1 MARSL
6 RIFITLLFLLFSSV
20 ALSDQVN
27 INTADAETLA
37 SMLKGVGPVKAQAIV
52 DYREKHGSFMS
63 INALYNVKGVGEM
76 IVEEN
81 KENMTIGEE
90 SE

>member
-6 RIFITLLFLLFSSV
+6 RILITLLFLLFSSV
-20 ALSDQVN
+20 AFSDPVN

-37 SMLKGVGPVKAQAIV
+37 SALKGVGPVKAQAIV
-52 DYREKHGSFMS
+52 DYREKHGLFMS
-63 INALYNVKGVGEM
+63 INMLYNVKGIGEM
-76 IVEEN
+76 IIEEN

-90 SE
+90 NE